1 MICTYLFHFN
11 PIGILV
17 KSCVLEVK
25 CRFVYLKHFWD
36 VANQETKV
44 FFVKSLMSIN
54 DYCSLARKIA
64 RRSGSGVCSLTSG
77 ANKNCQMTT
86 INGFKEELQ

>member
-11 PIGILV
+11 PIGFLV
-17 KSCVLEVK
+17 L
-25 CRFVYLKHFWD
+25 
-36 VANQETKV
+36 TPIV

-54 DYCSLARKIA
+54 DYCGLTRKIA

-86 INGFKEELQ
+86 INGFKEDLQ